1 MSKLEQYKN
10 KEEKITSHSKEV
22 SDRFVYYELVKE
34 IDYSNFMSS
43 YELLPVN
50 TKGIKVIQVKCNGKN
65 NNRTIYLNEKGQLI
79 KRRSFFEDGE
89 ESSIMRIKS

>member
-1 MSKLEQYKN
+1 MKHLFLLCISLLLSISAVYGQKEVYEARLKEYKSKK
-10 KEEKITSHSKEV
+10 EKITSHSKEV

-50 TKGIKVIQVKCNGKN
+50 TKGIKVIQVKCNGK
-65 NNRTIYLNEKGQLI
+65 K
-79 KRRSFFEDGE
+79 
-89 ESSIMRIKS
+89 